1 MKLTSKIL
9 DRLIR
14 EEIDKAERSQK
25 KDIVEPAPD
34 PSKFINVDGE
44 REKYTEVQRVYV
56 DLIATLDQDQLR
68 ILKKA
73 FCHDSYT
80 TQDLQDIAAAM
91 KGKLNDQPKNK

>member
-1 MKLTSKIL
+1 MKLTSEIL

-14 EEIDKAERSQK
+14 EELERIDK
-25 KDIVEPAPD
+25 EPPPD

-44 REKYTEVQRVYV
+44 REKYTEVQKIYV
-56 DLIATLDQDQLR
+56 DLVATLDMDQLR
-68 ILKKA
+68 VLKKA

-91 KGKLNDQPKNK
+91 KGRLNEPKKK